1 MLRKTLQVVLDC
13 MAPLGDAGVIDFSS
27 EEAMPMDEA
36 FYAVVDAG
44 EEIRSLGDAHRFLE
58 MLAVHFGVRNLAYL
72 GVNVPR
78 PGENRPVFG
87 ISTYSKAW
95 VDRYRARNYQRIDP
109 VLPESMKGI
118 LPLDWRNLPP
128 LRPAALRFFGEA
140 YDYGVQKQGLSIP
153 IRGAKGDLAV
163 FTVNADLADTEW
175 EHFTRKNTREFLLIA
190 FYYHQQVM
198 ALEGFRE
205 AVDIRELSQRER
217 DMLWWTAEGKT
228 TKEIALILGLSDRTV
243 RFYIENAMTKLRCHS
258 KAQCVARAIRIGAL

>member
-13 MAPLGDAGVIDFSS
+13 MAPLGRAGVIGFP

-36 FYAVVDAG
+36 FHALVDAG
-44 EEIRSLGDAHRFLE
+44 EEIRSVTDAHQFLE
-58 MLAVHFGVRNLAYL
+58 KLAAHYGVRNLAYL
-72 GVNVPR
+72 GVNVPS
-78 PGENRPVFG
+78 PDENRPVFV

-128 LRPAALRFFGEA
+128 LRPAAVRFFGEA
-140 YDYGVQKQGLSIP
+140 RDYGVQKQGLSIP
-153 IRGAKGDLAV
+153 IRGASGDMAV
-163 FTVNADLADTEW
+163 FTVNADLADPEW
-175 EHFTRKNTREFLLIA
+175 EDFKQRNIREFLLIA
-190 FYYHQQVM
+190 FYFHQQVM
-198 ALEGFRE
+198 ALEGFKS
-205 AVDIRELSQRER
+205 AIDIRELSQRER

-258 KAQCVARAIRIGAL
+258 KAQCVAKAIRIGAL

>member
-1 MLRKTLQVVLDC
+1 MLRKTPKVVLDC
-13 MAPLGDAGVIDFSS
+13 MAPLGGAGVVDFP

-36 FYAVVDAG
+36 FYALVDAG
-44 EEIRSLGDAHRFLE
+44 EHIRSVSDAHQFLE
-58 MLAVHFGVRNLAYL
+58 KLAEHYDVRNLAYL
-72 GVNVPR
+72 GVNL
-78 PGENRPVFG
+78 PGPDENRPVFV

-128 LRPAALRFFGEA
+128 LRPAAIRFFGEA
-140 YDYGVQKQGLSIP
+140 HDYGVQKQGLSIP
-153 IRGAKGDLAV
+153 IRGATGDLAV
-163 FTVNADLADTEW
+163 FTVNTDLADPEW
-175 EHFTRKNTREFLLIA
+175 EDFKQRNIREFLLIA
-190 FYYHQQVM
+190 FYFHQQVM
-198 ALEGFRE
+198 ALEGFKN
-205 AVDIRELSQRER
+205 AIDIRQLSQRER

-258 KAQCVARAIRIGAL
+258 KAQCVAKAIRIGAL